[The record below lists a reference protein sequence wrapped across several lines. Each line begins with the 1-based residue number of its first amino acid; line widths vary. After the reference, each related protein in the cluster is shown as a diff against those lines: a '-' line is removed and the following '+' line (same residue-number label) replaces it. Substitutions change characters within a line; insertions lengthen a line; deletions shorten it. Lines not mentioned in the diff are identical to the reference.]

1 MIEFEQLGCTDELR
15 REFEEACAA
24 LPAPAGKLV
33 LGRVTS
39 LDRHLPAVVCAGSDV
54 EGEGERRCELAAA
67 IKKSGDSQVA
77 VGDWVVV
84 DAAPGHEHPVIC
96 RILKRRGCLKR
107 VKRVGREGQTQV
119 QVLASG
125 VDRVFVCQSLS
136 GAGVDAGLL
145 VRQMAAVRGCGAEC
159 SFVFTKADVAGE
171 EAARAAL
178 AQAAAVMPD
187 VEALASPACAAG
199 AAGVA
204 DAGGTADAGGAVGG
218 EAGRGGADGGVPGA
232 SAVPDDAAFAASSN
246 GGNADES
253 LSYRLEPVTK
263 RLRDACPPGS
273 TALFLGESGVGKSTL
288 VNALVGANAQQTG
301 EVRARDDKGRHTT
314 VARRMLCVPGGG
326 VVIDAP
332 GLRTLQILDLDESL
346 RRAFPDI
353 ARLAYGCR
361 FSDCTHTHEP
371 GCAVRGA
378 VPDARLAAYLRLALS

>member
-1 MIEFEQLGCTDELR
+1 MIEFGQLGCTDELR

-24 LPAPAGKLV
+24 SPATARELV

-39 LDRHLPAVVCAGSDV
+39 LDRSLPAVVCDGGDGGS
-54 EGEGERRCELAAA
+54 GEQRCELAAA
-67 IKKSGDSQVA
+67 IKKSDDSQVA

-84 DAAPGHEHPVIC
+84 DAAPSHEHPVIC
-96 RILKRRGCLKR
+96 RILERRGCLKR

-125 VDRVFVCQSLS
+125 VDHVFVCQSLS
-136 GAGVDAGLL
+136 GAGVDANLL

-159 SFVFTKADVAGE
+159 SFVFTKADIAGE
-171 EAARAAL
+171 EAAGATLEQVAAI
-178 AQAAAVMPD
+178 MPD
-187 VEALASPACAAG
+187 VEALASPAPCAAG
-199 AAGVA
+199 SAGA
-204 DAGGTADAGGAVGG
+204 
-218 EAGRGGADGGVPGA
+218 GGADG
-232 SAVPDDAAFAASSN
+232 AFAR
-246 GGNADES
+246 GM
-253 LSYRLEPVTK
+253 RPVVE

-288 VNALVGANAQQTG
+288 VNALVGADAQQTG

-314 VARRMLCVPGGG
+314 VARRMLPVPDGG

-353 ARLAYGCR
+353 ARLARTCR

-371 GCAVRGA
+371 GCAVRGT
-378 VPDARLAAYLRLALS
+378 VSDARLAAYLRLARS

>member
-1 MIEFEQLGCTDELR
+1 MIEFGQLGCTDELR

-24 LPAPAGKLV
+24 SPATARELV
-33 LGRVTS
+33 FGRVTS
-39 LDRHLPAVVCAGSDV
+39 LDRSLPAVVCDGHD
-54 EGEGERRCELAAA
+54 GEQRCELAAA
-67 IKKSGDSQVA
+67 IKKSDDSQVA

-96 RILKRRGCLKR
+96 CILERRGCLKR

-125 VDRVFVCQSLS
+125 VDHVFVCQSLS

-178 AQAAAVMPD
+178 EQVAAIMPD
-187 VEALASPACAAG
+187 VEALVSPAPCAAG
-199 AAGVA
+199 S
-204 DAGGTADAGGAVGG
+204 TDAGGADDVGG
-218 EAGRGGADGGVPGA
+218 DGTGGDGGGATGRE
-232 SAVPDDAAFAASSN
+232 DADEAFAR
-246 GGNADES
+246 GM
-253 LSYRLEPVTK
+253 RPVVE

-273 TALFLGESGVGKSTL
+273 TTLFLGESGVGKSTL
-288 VNALVGANAQQTG
+288 VNALVGAQAQQTG

-314 VARRMLCVPGGG
+314 VARRMLPVPGGG

-353 ARLAYGCR
+353 ARLAHTCR

-378 VPDARLAAYLRLALS
+378 VPDARLAAYLRLARS